1 MDLNFTNHL
10 KSLLGKLINASKFRA
25 AVGDLHDRKSGAA
38 EIDHLLGSFVEDGT
52 RQDAGSWGEVPP
64 ELTLLV
70 AFLDLEVFQILKH
83 VVYDIIYLISK

>member
-1 MDLNFTNHL
+1 
-10 KSLLGKLINASKFRA
+10 
-25 AVGDLHDRKSGAA
+25 
-38 EIDHLLGSFVEDGT
+38 LLGSFVEDGA